1 MWSSVGILLC
11 QIIQKKTK
19 NKKQMQ
25 NQEYLFSLLE
35 KKKKQYLFHK
45 PWNCKIAVF

>member
-35 KKKKQYLFHK
+35 KKKSNTYFTNPGTVK
-45 PWNCKIAVF
+45 